1 MADAADLK
9 SAGAILVGSSPTLGT
24 IKEVNYAVPLNELEH
39 RHEGVYLA
47 RKKNKGLIQ
56 VFTGNGKGKTSAALG
71 SILRATGHGFKVFI
85 VFFMKGKYPYGEFSS
100 LPKLPNVEVASFGL
114 RCLIGPNK
122 VNPEEIAQAE
132 LALKTAREAM
142 LSGKYDMVVLDEV
155 NVAVYF
161 KLIQLDDVL
170 KLIEE
175 KPPEVEMIL
184 TGRYAEDAVIEC
196 ADLVT
201 EMVKIKHPYD
211 RGIKARKGIEY

>member
-1 MADAADLK
+1 M
-9 SAGAILVGSSPTLGT
+9 SQHTGIT
-24 IKEVNYAVPLNELEH
+24 
-39 RHEGVYLA
+39 GVHLA
-47 RKKNKGLIQ
+47 RKTEKRLIQ

-71 SILRATGHGFKVFI
+71 SVLRATGHGLKVFI

-100 LPKLPNVEVASFGL
+100 LPRLPGVEVASFGL
-114 RCLIGPNK
+114 RCLIGDREID
-122 VNPEEIAQAE
+122 PEEIKQAE

-161 KLIQLDDVL
+161 KLIPLDDVV

-175 KPPEVEMIL
+175 KPPEVELIL
-184 TGRYAEDAVIEC
+184 TGRYAEPAVIER

-201 EMVKIKHPYD
+201 EMTKIKHPYD
-211 RGIKARKGIEY
+211 KGVQARKGIEY

>member
-1 MADAADLK
+1 MVSKK
-9 SAGAILVGSSPTLGT
+9 S
-24 IKEVNYAVPLNELEH
+24 
-39 RHEGVYLA
+39 
-47 RKKNKGLIQ
+47 KGLIQ

-71 SILRATGHGFKVFI
+71 SILRAVGHNLKVFI

-100 LPKLPNVEVASFGL
+100 LPRLPNVEIASFGL
-114 RCLIGPNK
+114 RCLIDPSNI
-122 VNPEEIAQAE
+122 NPEEIAQAE
-132 LALKTAREAM
+132 LALKTARQAM

-161 KLIQLDDVL
+161 KLIRLEDVIQ
-170 KLIEE
+170 LIEA
-175 KPPEVEMIL
+175 KPSGVELIL
-184 TGRYAEDAVIEC
+184 TGRYAEASVIER

>member
-1 MADAADLK
+1 MVK
-9 SAGAILVGSSPTLGT
+9 
-24 IKEVNYAVPLNELEH
+24 KE
-39 RHEGVYLA
+39 R
-47 RKKNKGLIQ
+47 KGLVQ

-71 SILRATGHGFKVFI
+71 SILRATGHGLKVFI

-114 RCLIGPNK
+114 RCLIDRNNI
-122 VNPEEIAQAE
+122 NPEEIKQAE
-132 LALKTAREAM
+132 LALQTAREAM

-161 KLIQLDDVL
+161 KLIPLDDVI

-175 KPPEVEMIL
+175 KPPEVELIL
-184 TGRYAEDAVIEC
+184 TGRYAEGAVIER

-201 EMVKIKHPYD
+201 EMIKVKHPYD
-211 RGIKARKGIEY
+211 RGVKARKGIEY